1 MFFDVNATAEVF
13 RLPTVGIHADP
24 GMPDEPRIPPVPVA
38 PRDAAHP
45 APEPLMPEA
54 PEEEVPTCPYREAWI
69 PPTDERPRHPASK
82 ARRLCLLGT
91 VALAIAL
98 LWGDVS

>member
-1 MFFDVNATAEVF
+1 MFFDVNATAELF
-13 RLPTVGIHADP
+13 RQPIVSIHADP
-24 GMPDEPRIPPVPVA
+24 GTPGEPRIPPVPA
-38 PRDAAHP
+38 LREAAHP
-45 APEPLMPEA
+45 APEPLTPEA
-54 PEEEVPTCPYREAWI
+54 PEEEVPTCPYREAWV
-69 PPTDERPRHPASK
+69 PPTDERPRHPISK